1 MKKIFSLVLAC
12 AMFWTSCSE
21 EPEVGASGDVLLKL
35 DHIWEQENQP
45 FGLQMPLLHAIT
57 GDTLAFTK
65 LDYYLSHMALVRED
79 GFVWEEPESYH
90 LIRTSEGVMSS
101 ILLDSIPEGD
111 YTSVQFL
118 FGVDSI
124 RNVSGPQ
131 EGALAVSNQ
140 MFWSWSTGYIFLKA
154 EGSTHRQ
161 SNGFGYHVGGFHGLN
176 SAIRPVSLSFGPSR
190 LRVRS
195 GGVPSIHCMVDVSE
209 IWNADFTT
217 AGNSSFHMPSA
228 ITSGIAARFASAFQY
243 DHLHN

>member
-1 MKKIFSLVLAC
+1 MKNFFSAMIALAIL
-12 AMFWTSCSE
+12 WTGCTD

-35 DHIWEQENQP
+35 DHIWEQESQP
-45 FGLQMPLLHAIT
+45 FGLQTPLIHSIT

-65 LDYYLSHMALVRED
+65 LDYYLSNMALVRED
-79 GFVWEEPESYH
+79 GFVWEAPESYH

-118 FGVDSI
+118 FGVDST
-124 RNVSGPQ
+124 RNVSGAQ

-161 SNGFGYHVGGFHGLN
+161 SNGFVYHVGGFQGVN
-176 SAIRPVSLSFGPSR
+176 SAIRPISLSFGPSR

-195 GGVPSIHCMVDVSE
+195 GGVPSIHCMVDVSK

-217 AGNSSFHMPSA
+217 SGNSTFHMPSA
-228 ITSGIAARFASAFQY
+228 TTSGIATRFSSAFQY